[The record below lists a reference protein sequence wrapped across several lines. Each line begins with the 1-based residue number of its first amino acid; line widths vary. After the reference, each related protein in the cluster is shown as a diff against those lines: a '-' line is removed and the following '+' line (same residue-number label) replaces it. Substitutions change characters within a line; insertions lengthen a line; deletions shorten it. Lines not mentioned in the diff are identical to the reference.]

1 MAQIALTI
9 LDPAGNRSSQQVD
22 NYTQVRQ
29 AMSTFVKQ
37 LGLPPH
43 LNWQL
48 IPVGTR
54 SKLLTDK
61 TLAAAGV
68 KPNAELQ
75 LVPIR
80 DVMFNNITTQL
91 YGEARDLAQ
100 RELWDQAG
108 ACFTQLLRVFP
119 DHPDP
124 DELRGSVPVSET
136 P

>member
-9 LDPAGNRSSQQVD
+9 LDPAGNRSPVQVD
-22 NYTQVRQ
+22 NYTLVKQ

-37 LGLPPH
+37 LGLPTQ

-80 DVMFNNITTQL
+80 DVMFNNITTKL
-91 YGEARDLAQ
+91 YGETREFAN
-100 RELWDQAG
+100 RELWDEASER
-108 ACFTQLLRVFP
+108 FTLLLRVFP

-124 DELRGSVPVSET
+124 DELRGSVPVRE
-136 P
+136 